1 MSLALRSIH
10 TTKAPRPQASRQMM
24 ALAPSLNLPDGRRVV
39 PQHYFVYQQTLAS
52 VSALIAEID
61 LDQHSLLFCHEDQH
75 GIYVQIGM
83 IGRENYEDGN
93 QIRPRKLVYGR
104 KWRIDADMPD
114 SEIVAT
120 AMLALKKAREHEVRE
135 LFQVRPSGMQRYS
148 APLSSHQDIEI
159 LSMQSE
165 FLKSSKVETD
175 AEEVELPI
183 AQRLA
188 TMRFA
193 QRPLRLVSIDRLQSG
208 SLVLQIALGETSL
221 ARMQEGDFPEFAGL
235 QFEIVLAANRLHE
248 LAYEILEAAIK
259 LSDRY
264 VEEHFQYRGFAR
276 FSRQHAV
283 EQIARLSLI
292 SRPYAKDMKDAR
304 FEQIF
309 RSTNYQTDAG
319 RKARLGSGALAHK
332 NRAKIRRYGQLT
344 GHMPADL

>member
-1 MSLALRSIH
+1 M
-10 TTKAPRPQASRQMM
+10 
-24 ALAPSLNLPDGRRVV
+24 
-39 PQHYFVYQQTLAS
+39 
-52 VSALIAEID
+52 
-61 LDQHSLLFCHEDQH
+61 DQHSLLFCHEDQH
-75 GIYVQIGM
+75 GIYVQVGM

-104 KWRIDADMPD
+104 KWRIDADTPD

-120 AMLALKKAREHEVRE
+120 AMLALKKRVNMKYESCSKYAQAACSVTARH
-135 LFQVRPSGMQRYS
+135 S
-148 APLSSHQDIEI
+148 AVIKISRSCVCNQ
-159 LSMQSE
+159 
-165 FLKSSKVETD
+165 FLKSSKTETD
-175 AEEVELPI
+175 AEDLKLSIE
-183 AQRLA
+183 QRLA

-193 QRPLRLVSIDRLQSG
+193 QRPLHLVSLQRLPSG
-208 SLVLQIALGETSL
+208 SVVLQIALVRRLWCGCKK
-221 ARMQEGDFPEFAGL
+221 AIFPEFSGL
-235 QFEIVLAANRLHE
+235 QFEIVLAADRLHE
-248 LAYEILEAAIK
+248 LAYEFLMQRSNSVIAMSRNIFSIVVL
-259 LSDRY
+259 
-264 VEEHFQYRGFAR
+264 R